1 MSESDARQDVAGAH
15 AAVLTV
21 DLAALAANY
30 RDLAR
35 HVAPAE
41 CAAVVKAD
49 AYGLGA
55 AAVAP
60 ALAAAGCRTFFVAT
74 LAEGVALRA
83 VLPGPRIF
91 VFEGPAPADA
101 ATYLAARLGP
111 VLNSLDQIDTWRAAA
126 SHGRAAPAPC
136 AIQIDTGMARLGLSE
151 AEVAALAEAP
161 ARLEALD
168 IALVMSHLACAEDR
182 GAPINADQRARF
194 DALRAR
200 LPAAPASLANSAGCR
215 LGRPYHY
222 DLVRPGIALYGG
234 YAGGPGGPPMR
245 PVAQLVARILQV
257 RLIDTPQTVGYGATY
272 AAAGPTRVATLGLG
286 YADGYKRALGN
297 RGRAALAGRLVP
309 VLGRVSM
316 DLVTVDVTGLPDDAA
331 RPGAAVE
338 LLGASV
344 PLDAVAEAAGTIP
357 HDVLTGLG
365 RRPVRHYAR

>member
-1 MSESDARQDVAGAH
+1 
-15 AAVLTV
+15 V
-21 DLAALAANY
+21 DLAAIAANY

-60 ALAAAGCRTFFVAT
+60 ALAEAGCRTFFVAT

-83 VLPGPRIF
+83 VLPDPRIF

-101 ATYLAARLGP
+101 ATYLTARLGP
-111 VLNSLDQIDTWRAAA
+111 VLNSLEQVDTWRAAA
-126 SHGRAAPAPC
+126 MCSRAAPAPC
-136 AIQIDTGMARLGLSE
+136 AIQIDTGMARLGLSD
-151 AEVAALAEAP
+151 AEVTALAEAP
-161 ARLEALD
+161 ARLGALD
-168 IALVMSHLACAEDR
+168 IALVMSHLACAEDHD
-182 GAPINADQRARF
+182 APINADQRARF

-215 LGRPYHY
+215 LGRAYHY
-222 DLVRPGIALYGG
+222 DLVRPGVALYGG
-234 YAGGPGGPPMR
+234 YADRPGGPPMR
-245 PVAQLVARILQV
+245 PVAKLEARILQV

-297 RGRAALAGRLVP
+297 RGRAALAGRRVP

-316 DLVTVDVTGLPDDAA
+316 DLVTVDVTGLPDDIA

-338 LLGASV
+338 LLGAAV

-365 RRPVRHYAR
+365 RRPVRRYVR